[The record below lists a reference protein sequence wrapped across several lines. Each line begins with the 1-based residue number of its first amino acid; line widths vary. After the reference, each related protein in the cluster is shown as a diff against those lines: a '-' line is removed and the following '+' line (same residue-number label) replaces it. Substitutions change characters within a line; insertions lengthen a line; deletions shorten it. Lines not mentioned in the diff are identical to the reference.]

1 MSQYF
6 QNARATIKRSLCIS
20 APTLA
25 DVITQKRFT
34 DMVVKALVHL
44 GVDIADHCVVTAS
57 AARAVKPTIANAVN
71 SLVCCAPGMAIA
83 SEVSKA
89 FGKCH
94 HD

>member
-1 MSQYF
+1 
-6 QNARATIKRSLCIS
+6 
-20 APTLA
+20 
-25 DVITQKRFT
+25 
-34 DMVVKALVHL
+34 MVVKALVHL

-89 FGKCH
+89 FGKCLDH
-94 HD
+94 TLVVLEQSDVIAAAPRHDPLPEPAGKRL